1 MVIKWDEMVFV
12 KKVRNRLLLFPR
24 RPSFIS
30 SNTSGP
36 ATRQLHGHIHIQ
48 NMFLIISISMLY
60 AFHAIHLLIMEY
72 FPL

>member
-30 SNTSGP
+30 SNTSAQ
-36 ATRQLHGHIHIQ
+36 ATRQHKHTIHVFD
-48 NMFLIISISMLY
+48 NLNISVID
-60 AFHAIHLLIMEY
+60 FIH
-72 FPL
+72 PLMIECFSVQQQQQ